1 MAVKT
6 KAPTGLTIS
15 RSGNSFNCSW
25 KCGDKNYSNG
35 QSFRYALTGMKRPAW
50 LAVGAGVRSK
60 AVTINANNYY
70 PKTSKYLKTVKFEVR
85 GNCGRYKKKK
95 KWRDPTVSSW
105 AGKAMTL
112 TVPARPTVTEKLDD
126 TLSSTTV
133 FSWETTISDTGTA
146 WFTDVEWE
154 SMLVKDN
161 NETNGSKL
169 AWSSSALGYQTGT
182 GGASGSKEITE
193 STGIT
198 ALASFTRWF
207 RVRSRGP
214 AGASAW
220 TYIKH
225 VYAKPNGAVITK
237 AEATPQQNGYLA
249 EVYWTLALPNAR
261 PVDKTIV
268 QYQIATPADML
279 TRPEENSW
287 VDANVSRDIRYDA
300 ENSNSAA
307 LFNVDGLMGLDKCL
321 FIRVNTQH
329 DTEANTTLG
338 DPALAYIGRLTA
350 PKSLSVTLN
359 HTNYKATITAT
370 NESAVEDSF
379 MVVRYIPASDPEG
392 FVVGVMTESGSVT
405 VQCPDWS
412 HETGYRFEVYT
423 AVGTYSETVRA
434 DGVSSYEVN
443 ALMVSDSVN
452 NGGVVPLPPE
462 NVSVSATSIPGTARV
477 VWDWTWAEATGAEIS
492 WADHEDAWEST
503 DEPEVYEV
511 GAVNASAWNI
521 SGLETGVTWYI
532 RVRLVQKVGDTE
544 VASAWSDMRSISLA
558 SAPSI
563 PVLTLSAGVI
573 TADGSVTASWVYST
587 TDGTAQSHATIAELT
602 YDNGEPVYTKLAETE
617 TEQHITISAE
627 VAGWQTGESHSLVVQ
642 VMSASGRLSDGWS
655 DPVAVIVADPLTAD
669 ITETSLINADIE
681 VNPRTFTGN
690 PIQFTTDLE
699 ETVTDMEVTLDP
711 IQDLHGYDKPWVGG
725 AGKNKLKINAKTT
738 TVNGVTFTIN
748 SDGSVR
754 VQGTTTANNTF
765 LNLNYVNSTTLAVPV
780 GTWKIGCKG
789 GAIDGVRFQINS
801 SSVYVGQATSEAFS
815 TVTIPSNATNSWARL
830 QIQTSGTDVDVT
842 VYPMICESTETDTTF
857 APYENI
863 APISGST
870 SVEAN
875 VVGKNLLDFE
885 NVLNSWGSTYTKDGD
900 VYTVTTT
907 GQGYGR
913 PYQFSDEDVTV
924 SARAIIKNLEGAV
937 RWRLDFLDKSG
948 NVTATLQEGT
958 PVLENFKACK
968 TRLNYGVGAGGAQY
982 SDVQIELGST
992 ATDYE
997 PYQGDTYTSNLGRT
1011 VYGGTVDLVSGVLT
1025 VDRAMVD
1032 LGSLTWY
1039 KVTGNAY
1046 ANWST
1051 TGVSD
1056 INFVANE
1063 ANYISSCYKAYS
1075 NNAATAKEDSY
1086 IWVNKEN
1093 RIRIKDLGKE
1103 SLTAEQFKATLS
1115 GQQFVYEL
1123 ATPQTCQLTPQS
1135 ITTLVGV
1142 NNVWG
1147 DGDIKMMVAE
1157 YFEDNANVLDKMPL
1171 TVTVTG
1177 ADVGDTTS
1185 LIIER
1190 SADFQIEQPN
1200 EKTLNGYEGEAIVVQ
1215 SMNGSGTF
1223 TIDETDLI
1231 GRFNDGASY
1240 RIFATVQDGLGQSA
1254 TADPIDFVVRWEH
1267 QALIPNGEVSA
1278 DIDHMV
1284 TIIKPVAPAGTEDG
1298 DTCDIY
1304 RLSVDRPALIYEGA
1318 KFGEQYVDPFPTIG
1332 ENGGH
1337 RIVFKSKDGDYIT
1350 ADETMAWTDFGEDD
1364 GDFLPNGSTIIDFG
1378 TGRVNLDY
1386 DLDLSSDWAK
1396 DVEVTNYLGG
1406 SVQGDWNPAINR
1418 SGKVSAIVPLA
1429 DVDTIEGL
1437 RRLADYPGICHIRT
1451 NEGSSYPADIQVSES
1466 INKDSGHKVAS
1477 FDISITKVDP
1487 EALDGLTYAEWLAT
1501 QQEEA

>member
-15 RSGNSFNCSW
+15 RSGNSFKCSW
-25 KCGDKNYSNG
+25 KCGDKNYSQG
-35 QSFRYALTGMKRPAW
+35 QSFRYSLTGMKGPAW

-95 KWRDPTVSSW
+95 KWVDPTVSSW
-105 AGKAMTL
+105 AGTAMTL

-133 FSWETTISDTGTA
+133 FSWETAVSDTSTA

-161 NETNGSKL
+161 NETDGAKL

-220 TYIKH
+220 TYIQH
-225 VYAKPNGAVITK
+225 VYAKPNSAVITK

-268 QYQIATPADML
+268 QYQIATPADGL

-338 DPALAYIGRLTA
+338 DPALAFIGRLTA
-350 PKSLSVTLN
+350 PKQLSVTLN
-359 HTNYKATITAT
+359 HTSHKATITAT

-392 FVVGVMTESGSVT
+392 FVVGVMTESGSIT

-412 HETGYRFEVYT
+412 AETGYRFEVYT

-492 WADHEDAWEST
+492 WADHADAWEST

-511 GAVNASAWNI
+511 GAVNASAWNV

-558 SAPSI
+558 SAPSV

-690 PIQFTTDLE
+690 PIQFNTELE
-699 ETVTDMEVTLDP
+699 ETVTDMEVTLEP
-711 IQDLHGYDKPWVGG
+711 IQDLSHG
-725 AGKNKLKINAKTT
+725 A
-738 TVNGVTFTIN
+738 
-748 SDGSVR
+748 
-754 VQGTTTANNTF
+754 
-765 LNLNYVNSTTLAVPV
+765 
-780 GTWKIGCKG
+780 
-789 GAIDGVRFQINS
+789 
-801 SSVYVGQATSEAFS
+801 
-815 TVTIPSNATNSWARL
+815 PSPDN
-830 QIQTSGTDVDVT
+830 
-842 VYPMICESTETDTTF
+842 IC
-857 APYENI
+857 
-863 APISGST
+863 PISGWD
-870 SVEAN
+870 SVEAY
-875 VVGKNLLDFE
+875 VSPTESKE
-885 NVLNSWGSTYTKDGD
+885 DG
-900 VYTVTTT
+900 TTH
-907 GQGYGR
+907 
-913 PYQFSDEDVTV
+913 
-924 SARAIIKNLEGAV
+924 
-937 RWRLDFLDKSG
+937 
-948 NVTATLQEGT
+948 TATFE
-958 PVLENFKACK
+958 E
-968 TRLNYGVGAGGAQY
+968 
-982 SDVQIELGST
+982 
-992 ATDYE
+992 
-997 PYQGDTYTSNLGRT
+997 T
-1011 VYGGTVDLVSGVLT
+1011 VYGGSHEFIKGENKITYDY
-1025 VDRAMVD
+1025 VD
-1032 LGSLTWY
+1032 LGTLNWAYYKYGDIDGGYSDGLANLIKPPQGSSYLANAISNSLKQANDLSFDDVGNGTFS
-1039 KVTGNAY
+1039 VNAY
-1046 ANWST
+1046 GRIKVHYD
-1051 TGVSD
+1051 GVS
-1056 INFVANE
+1056 
-1063 ANYISSCYKAYS
+1063 
-1075 NNAATAKEDSY
+1075 NAQELKTAMNG
-1086 IWVNKEN
+1086 VQ
-1093 RIRIKDLGKE
+1093 L
-1103 SLTAEQFKATLS
+1103 
-1115 GQQFVYEL
+1115 VYEL
-1123 ATPQTCQLTPQS
+1123 ATPRTIQLSPQT
-1135 ITTLVGV
+1135 ITTLVGE
-1142 NNVWG
+1142 NNVWS
-1147 DGDIKMMVAE
+1147 DGHIKMRIAEMVE
-1157 YFEDNANVLDKMPL
+1157 HNANVLDKMPL

-1200 EKTLNGYEGEAIVVQ
+1200 EKPLNGYEGEAIVVQ

-1240 RIFATVQDGLGQSA
+1240 RIIATVQDGLGQSA
-1254 TADPIDFVVRWEH
+1254 TADTITFLVRWAH

-1278 DIDHMV
+1278 DTDHMV
-1284 TIIKPVAPAGTEDG
+1284 TIIKPIAPAGTEDG

-1318 KFGEQYVDPFPTIG
+1318 RFGEQYVDPFPTIG

-1418 SGKVSAIVPLA
+1418 SGKVSAIVPLT
-1429 DVDTIEGL
+1429 DIDTIEGL

-1501 QQEEA
+1501 QEEEA

>member
-15 RSGNSFNCSW
+15 RSGNSFKCAW

-50 LAVGAGVRSK
+50 LSVGKGDRSK

-95 KWRDPTVSSW
+95 KWVDPTVSSW
-105 AGKAMTL
+105 AGKALTL

-126 TLSSTTV
+126 TLSSTTT
-133 FSWETTISDTGTA
+133 FTWETAVSDTNTA

-154 SMLVKDN
+154 SMLVRDN

-268 QYQIATPADML
+268 QYQIATPADGL

-287 VDANVSRDIRYDA
+287 VDANVSKDIRYDA

-321 FIRVNTQH
+321 FVRINTQH

-338 DPALAYIGRLTA
+338 DPALAYIGKLTA
-350 PKSLSVTLN
+350 PRSLSVTLN

-532 RVRLVQKVGDTE
+532 RVRLIQKVGDTE

-558 SAPSI
+558 SAPSV

-602 YDNGEPVYTKLAETE
+602 YNNGEPVYTKLAETE

-655 DPVAVIVADPLTAD
+655 DPVAVIVADPLTAN

-690 PIQFTTDLE
+690 PIQFTTELE

-711 IQDLHGYDKPWVGG
+711 IQDLSHG
-725 AGKNKLKINAKTT
+725 T
-738 TVNGVTFTIN
+738 
-748 SDGSVR
+748 
-754 VQGTTTANNTF
+754 
-765 LNLNYVNSTTLAVPV
+765 
-780 GTWKIGCKG
+780 
-789 GAIDGVRFQINS
+789 
-801 SSVYVGQATSEAFS
+801 
-815 TVTIPSNATNSWARL
+815 PS
-830 QIQTSGTDVDVT
+830 
-842 VYPMICESTETDTTF
+842 P
-857 APYENI
+857 ENI
-863 APISGST
+863 CPISGWD
-870 SVEAN
+870 SVEA
-875 VVGKNLLDFE
+875 VKAGKNLLATDSLKNGVYISNTNGEEVSYSSWSASGFIPVE
-885 NVLNSWGSTYTKDGD
+885 TGRYRLLRLLDGTYSPISGQHLYWAAYDAQRNYINGGIGDGINIESSTAKYIRVSSQTTFIANKGVLCKNDDLGYFKTEADYVDG
-900 VYTVTTT
+900 TTH
-907 GQGYGR
+907 
-913 PYQFSDEDVTV
+913 
-924 SARAIIKNLEGAV
+924 
-937 RWRLDFLDKSG
+937 
-948 NVTATLQEGT
+948 TATFE
-958 PVLENFKACK
+958 E
-968 TRLNYGVGAGGAQY
+968 
-982 SDVQIELGST
+982 
-992 ATDYE
+992 
-997 PYQGDTYTSNLGRT
+997 T
-1011 VYGGTVDLVSGVLT
+1011 VYGGTVDLVSGVLNKKPYYASYNGET
-1025 VDRAMVD
+1025 LVGEWISDRDEYVA
-1032 LGSLTWY
+1032 G
-1039 KVTGNAY
+1039 
-1046 ANWST
+1046 T
-1051 TGVSD
+1051 TPTIGAQVVNIGADGTD
-1056 INFVANE
+1056 I
-1063 ANYISSCYKAYS
+1063 
-1075 NNAATAKEDSY
+1075 
-1086 IWVNKEN
+1086 
-1093 RIRIKDLGKE
+1093 
-1103 SLTAEQFKATLS
+1103 QLS
-1115 GQQFVYEL
+1115 
-1123 ATPQTCQLTPQS
+1123 PQT

-1142 NNVWG
+1142 NNVWSS
-1147 DGDIKMMVAE
+1147 GDIKMRIAEMVE
-1157 YFEDNANVLDKMPL
+1157 HNANVLDKMPL

-1177 ADVGDTTS
+1177 ADVGATTS

-1240 RIFATVQDGLGQSA
+1240 RIIATVQDGLGQSA
-1254 TADPIDFVVRWEH
+1254 TADTITFLVRWAH

-1278 DIDHMV
+1278 DTDHMV
-1284 TIIKPVAPAGTEDG
+1284 TIIKPIAPAGTEDG

-1318 KFGEQYVDPFPTIG
+1318 RFGEQYVDPFPTIG

-1501 QQEEA
+1501 QEEEA

>member
-15 RSGNSFNCSW
+15 RSGNSFKCSW

-35 QSFRYALTGMKRPAW
+35 QSFRYALTGMKSPAW
-50 LAVGAGVRSK
+50 LAVGKGDRSK

-70 PKTSKYLKTVKFEVR
+70 PRTSKYLKTVKFEVR

-95 KWRDPTVSSW
+95 KWVDPTVSSW
-105 AGKAMTL
+105 AGKALTL

-126 TLSSTTV
+126 TLSSTTL
-133 FSWETTISDTGTA
+133 FSWETAVSDTNTA

-154 SMLVKDN
+154 SMLVRDN
-161 NETNGSKL
+161 NATDGSKL

-198 ALASFTRWF
+198 AMASFTRWF

-225 VYAKPNGAVITK
+225 VYAKPNSAVITK
-237 AEATPQQNGYLA
+237 AEAKPQQNGYLA

-338 DPALAYIGRLTA
+338 DPALAYIGKLTA
-350 PKSLSVTLN
+350 PRSLSVTLN

-392 FVVGVMTESGSVT
+392 FVVGVMTESGSIT

-558 SAPSI
+558 SAPSV

-690 PIQFTTDLE
+690 PIQFNTELE
-699 ETVTDMEVTLDP
+699 ETVTDLTVTIEP
-711 IQDLHGYDKPWVGG
+711 IQDLSHGAP
-725 AGKNKLKINAKTT
+725 
-738 TVNGVTFTIN
+738 
-748 SDGSVR
+748 SPE
-754 VQGTTTANNTF
+754 
-765 LNLNYVNSTTLAVPV
+765 NL
-780 GTWKIGCKG
+780 C
-789 GAIDGVRFQINS
+789 
-801 SSVYVGQATSEAFS
+801 
-815 TVTIPSNATNSWARL
+815 
-830 QIQTSGTDVDVT
+830 
-842 VYPMICESTETDTTF
+842 
-857 APYENI
+857 
-863 APISGST
+863 PISGWD
-870 SVEAN
+870 SVEAY
-875 VVGKNLLDFE
+875 VSPTESKEDGH
-885 NVLNSWGSTYTKDGD
+885 TYTA
-900 VYTVTTT
+900 T
-907 GQGYGR
+907 
-913 PYQFSDEDVTV
+913 FDE
-924 SARAIIKNLEGAV
+924 
-937 RWRLDFLDKSG
+937 
-948 NVTATLQEGT
+948 
-958 PVLENFKACK
+958 
-968 TRLNYGVGAGGAQY
+968 
-982 SDVQIELGST
+982 
-992 ATDYE
+992 
-997 PYQGDTYTSNLGRT
+997 T
-1011 VYGGTVDLVSGVLT
+1011 VYGGTVDLVSGVASSELAKLTIDGSSGLRLVRSGTSNSLFAYEPITAKQFAEQSLPSNLLANYLT
-1025 VDRAMVD
+1025 VDIAYNAWRNENPLVA
-1032 LGSLTWY
+1032 LHTS
-1039 KVTGNAY
+1039 GNTLWFRLP
-1046 ANWST
+1046 NIT
-1051 TGVSD
+1051 TLAD
-1056 INFVANE
+1056 AQTYL
-1063 ANYISSCYKAYS
+1063 AS
-1075 NNAATAKEDSY
+1075 NPLEVVYPLRTAKELQTS
-1086 IWVNKEN
+1086 
-1093 RIRIKDLGKE
+1093 
-1103 SLTAEQFKATLS
+1103 
-1115 GQQFVYEL
+1115 
-1123 ATPQTCQLTPQS
+1123 PQT
-1135 ITTLVGV
+1135 INTLVGV
-1142 NNVWG
+1142 NNVWSS
-1147 DGDIKMMVAE
+1147 GDIKMRIAEMVE
-1157 YFEDNANVLDKMPL
+1157 HNANVLDKMPL

-1190 SADFQIEQPN
+1190 STDFQIEQPN

-1240 RIFATVQDGLGQSA
+1240 RIIATVQDGLGQSA
-1254 TADPIDFVVRWEH
+1254 TADTITFLVRWAH

-1278 DIDHMV
+1278 DTDHMV
-1284 TIIKPVAPAGTEDG
+1284 TIIKPIAPAGTEDG

-1386 DLDLSSDWAK
+1386 DLDLSSDWSK

-1418 SGKVSAIVPLA
+1418 SGKVSAIVPLT
-1429 DVDTIEGL
+1429 DIDTIEGL

-1501 QQEEA
+1501 QEEEA

>member
-15 RSGNSFNCSW
+15 RSGNSFMCAW

-35 QSFRYALTGMKRPAW
+35 QSFRYALTGMKSPAW
-50 LAVGAGVRSK
+50 LAIGSGVRSK

-95 KWRDPTVSSW
+95 KWVDPTVSSW

-220 TYIKH
+220 TYIQH

-392 FVVGVMTESGSVT
+392 FVVGVMTESGSIT

-492 WADHEDAWEST
+492 WADHADAWEST

-532 RVRLVQKVGDTE
+532 RVRLKQKVGDTE
-544 VASAWSDMRSISLA
+544 VASAWSDMKSISLA

-627 VAGWQTGESHSLVVQ
+627 VAGWQTGESHSLVVR

-690 PIQFTTDLE
+690 PIQFNTDLE
-699 ETVTDMEVTLDP
+699 ETVTDMEVTLNP
-711 IQDLHGYDKPWVGG
+711 IQDLHGYDYPWVGG
-725 AGKNKLKINAKTT
+725 AGKNLFEATESSR
-738 TVNGVTFTIN
+738 VADGVTFTVNDDGTVVANGTPNVATRSAFLVGRYTITDNTVLIN
-748 SDGSVR
+748 GCPSGGASNKYELMAFANNKAASDYGSGNNLSTFSVGDTVQILAIVR
-754 VQGTTTANNTF
+754 AGYTANNLVF
-765 LNLNYVNSTTLAVPV
+765 
-780 GTWKIGCKG
+780 K
-789 GAIDGVRFQINS
+789 
-801 SSVYVGQATSEAFS
+801 
-815 TVTIPSNATNSWARL
+815 
-830 QIQTSGTDVDVT
+830 
-842 VYPMICESTETDTTF
+842 PMIRLATETDPTYE
-857 APYENI
+857 PYENLC
-863 APISGST
+863 PISGWD
-870 SVEAN
+870 SVEAY
-875 VVGKNLLDFE
+875 VSPTESKE
-885 NVLNSWGSTYTKDGD
+885 DG
-900 VYTVTTT
+900 TTH
-907 GQGYGR
+907 
-913 PYQFSDEDVTV
+913 
-924 SARAIIKNLEGAV
+924 
-937 RWRLDFLDKSG
+937 
-948 NVTATLQEGT
+948 TATFE
-958 PVLENFKACK
+958 E
-968 TRLNYGVGAGGAQY
+968 
-982 SDVQIELGST
+982 
-992 ATDYE
+992 
-997 PYQGDTYTSNLGRT
+997 T

-1025 VDRAMVD
+1025 IDRAMVTFD
-1032 LGSLTWY
+1032 GSSDEKWFNNGTVGVYTPKASLPNVEAVWSG
-1039 KVTGNAY
+1039 VTITSNQYTQVRSGEAPTVNGKFNWNTNMNALQFRNDD
-1046 ANWST
+1046 ALN
-1051 TGVSD
+1051 
-1056 INFVANE
+1056 
-1063 ANYISSCYKAYS
+1063 
-1075 NNAATAKEDSY
+1075 ATAF
-1086 IWVNKEN
+1086 
-1093 RIRIKDLGKE
+1093 R
-1103 SLTAEQFKATLS
+1103 TALANNPVQIC
-1115 GQQFVYEL
+1115 YPL
-1123 ATPQTCQLTPQS
+1123 ATPRTIQLDPQT
-1135 ITTLVGV
+1135 INTLVGV

-1147 DGDIKMMVAE
+1147 SGDIKMRIAE
-1157 YFEDNANVLDKMPL
+1157 MIEHNANVLDKMPL

-1190 SADFQIEQPN
+1190 SADFTIEQPN

-1240 RIFATVQDGLGQSA
+1240 RIIATVQDGLGQSA
-1254 TADPIDFVVRWEH
+1254 SADPINFTVRWEH

-1284 TIIKPVAPAGTEDG
+1284 TIIKPIAPAGTEDG

-1350 ADETMAWTDFGEDD
+1350 ADETMAWMDFGEDE

-1418 SGKVSAIVPLA
+1418 SGKVSAIVPLT

-1487 EALDGLTYAEWLAT
+1487 ESLDGLTYAEWLAT
-1501 QQEEA
+1501 QQGEA